1 MKNKYFFLKCSIPFA
16 LSYWLFDSVIHYFI
30 YNEFE
35 FEIIPS
41 DINELSMRCI
51 IFILLIVFGLFSDY
65 YMNKLIEKDVEKF
78 EVYGAMLSAT
88 NHILNNFLNNM
99 LFFRDA
105 AIESK
110 DFNKDLLKLYD
121 KVIEDTIKQIN
132 NLDNLQAPT
141 KGNIEERYKL

>member
-78 EVYGAMLSAT
+78 EVYRAMLSAT